1 LLKTRLSAHRDR
13 SMARSLRSR
22 FAEVD
27 MRERKIAVAVMAIS
41 ALIMTPVGEQAEAQL
56 AADWMVP
63 AAAHNRGAKNTFWRT
78 DLSVHNP
85 HEYDLPI
92 VVQVLPSNTVNF
104 DVPTVS
110 LTLYP
115 WETVN
120 LWDVLGPDV
129 FDLEGSAAVL
139 AYADPSLRCDPI
151 EDCHF
156 LVTSRTYTPEQG
168 GGTGEYGLTVPGA
181 AVAKATDWATFAY
194 AAGVLNDGEAFRC
207 NAGVASWTSDWTRV
221 RLDVQ
226 SADGQIVTSE
236 VFDVPPFGHVQRRL
250 LASGYGGA
258 LVFYL
263 ESGPGDALV
272 FPYATVVN
280 QETGDASY
288 LFATPS
294 VVGASVA
301 KSFRAIERRPDTP
314 APSERI
320 VTDLRSSTRR
330 K

>member
-1 LLKTRLSAHRDR
+1 
-13 SMARSLRSR
+13 
-22 FAEVD
+22 
-27 MRERKIAVAVMAIS
+27 MREHRIAVAAVAIM
-41 ALIMTPVGEQAEAQL
+41 ALIVAALPNQAAAQL
-56 AADWMVP
+56 AADWIVP
-63 AAAHNRGAKNTFWRT
+63 AAAHNRGSRNTFWRT
-78 DLSVHNP
+78 DLSLHNP

-92 VVQVLPSNTVNF
+92 VVQVLPSDTVNF

-129 FDLEGSAAVL
+129 FGLEGSAAILV
-139 AYADPSLRCDPI
+139 YADPSLRCDPI

-168 GGTGEYGLTVPGA
+168 GGGGEYGLTVPGA
-181 AVAKATDWATFAY
+181 AVSNATDWATLAY
-194 AAGVLNDGEAFRC
+194 AAGVLNDGQTFRC
-207 NAGVASWTSDWTRV
+207 NAGIASWTPDWTRV

-250 LASGYGGA
+250 LPSGFGGA

-280 QETGDASY
+280 QRTGDASY
-288 LFATPS
+288 LFAMPS

-301 KSFRAIERRPDTP
+301 KSFQAVERRPDIP
-314 APSERI
+314 GASKR
-320 VTDLRSSTRR
+320 VVADLRRTKRS

>member
-1 LLKTRLSAHRDR
+1 
-13 SMARSLRSR
+13 
-22 FAEVD
+22 
-27 MRERKIAVAVMAIS
+27 MREQRLGIAMVAIS
-41 ALIMTPVGEQAEAQL
+41 ALIVVAVPGQAAAQL

-63 AAAHNRGAKNTFWRT
+63 AAAHNRGSKSTFWRT
-78 DLSVHNP
+78 DLSIHNP
-85 HEYDLPI
+85 HEYDLPV
-92 VVQVLPSNTVNF
+92 VVQVLPSDTANF
-104 DVPTVS
+104 DVPTIS

-129 FDLEGSAAVL
+129 FDLEGSAAIL

-168 GGTGEYGLTVPGA
+168 GGAGEYGLTVPGA
-181 AVAKATDWATFAY
+181 AISSATDWATFAY

-250 LASGYGGA
+250 LASGYGGT

-280 QETGDASY
+280 QRTGDASY
-288 LFATPS
+288 LFAMPS
-294 VVGASVA
+294 EVGASVA
-301 KSFRAIERRPDTP
+301 KSFQRVEHRPQAP
-314 APSERI
+314 AASKRI
-320 VTDLRSSTRR
+320 IADLRRSMRP

>member
-1 LLKTRLSAHRDR
+1 
-13 SMARSLRSR
+13 
-22 FAEVD
+22 
-27 MRERKIAVAVMAIS
+27 MREYKIAVSAAAIL
-41 ALIMTPVGEQAEAQL
+41 ALIMAAVPDQAEAQL

-63 AAAHNRGAKNTFWRT
+63 AAAHNRGSKNTFWRT
-78 DLSVHNP
+78 DLSLHNP

-92 VVQVLPSNTVNF
+92 VVQALPSQTVNF

-129 FDLEGSAAVL
+129 FDLEGSAAIL

-168 GGTGEYGLTVPGA
+168 GGVGEYGLTVPGA
-181 AVAKATDWATFAY
+181 AISNATNWETFAY

-207 NAGVASWTSDWTRV
+207 NAGVASWTPDWTRV

-226 SADGQIVTSE
+226 DANGQILTSE

-250 LASGYGGA
+250 LESGYGGT

-280 QETGDASY
+280 QRTGDASY
-288 LFATPS
+288 LFAMPS

-301 KSFRAIERRPDTP
+301 KSFESADLRPHVP
-314 APSERI
+314 AASKRI
-320 VTDLRSSTRR
+320 VTDVRRSSRR

>member
-1 LLKTRLSAHRDR
+1 VNIAVRRNR
-13 SMARSLRSR
+13 SMARSLRYR
-22 FAEVD
+22 PAEVD
-27 MRERKIAVAVMAIS
+27 MREYRIASAVVAILALNMA
-41 ALIMTPVGEQAEAQL
+41 AAPEPVEAQL

-63 AAAHNRGAKNTFWRT
+63 AAAHNRGSKNTFWRT
-78 DLSVHNP
+78 DLSLHNP
-85 HEYDLPI
+85 HEYDLPV
-92 VVQVLPSNTVNF
+92 VVQALPSDTINF

-168 GGTGEYGLTVPGA
+168 GGVGEYGLTVPGA
-181 AVAKATDWATFAY
+181 AISSATDWATFAY

-221 RLDVQ
+221 RLDIQ
-226 SADGQIVTSE
+226 DANGQIVTSE

-263 ESGPGDALV
+263 ESGPSDALV
-272 FPYATVVN
+272 FPYATVVD
-280 QETGDASY
+280 QRTGDASY
-288 LFATPS
+288 LFAMPS
-294 VVGASVA
+294 EVGASVA
-301 KSFRAIERRPDTP
+301 KSFEPVEHRPDVP
-314 APSERI
+314 AASTRI
-320 VTDLRSSTRR
+320 VADVRGATRR

>member
-1 LLKTRLSAHRDR
+1 
-13 SMARSLRSR
+13 M
-22 FAEVD
+22 V
-27 MRERKIAVAVMAIS
+27 VIS
-41 ALIMTPVGEQAEAQL
+41 ALIVVAVPGQVVAQL

-63 AAAHNRGAKNTFWRT
+63 AAAHNRGSKNTFWRT
-78 DLSVHNP
+78 DLSIHNP
-85 HEYDLPI
+85 HEYDLPV
-92 VVQVLPSNTVNF
+92 VVQVLPSDTANF
-104 DVPTVS
+104 DVPFIS

-129 FDLEGSAAVL
+129 FDLEGSAAIL

-168 GGTGEYGLTVPGA
+168 GGAGEYGLTVPGA
-181 AVAKATDWATFAY
+181 AISSATDWATFAY
-194 AAGVLNDGEAFRC
+194 AAGVLNDGETFRC

-250 LASGYGGA
+250 LASGYGGT

-280 QETGDASY
+280 QRTGDASY
-288 LFATPS
+288 LFAMPS
-294 VVGASVA
+294 EVGASVA
-301 KSFRAIERRPDTP
+301 KSFQRVEHRPQAP
-314 APSERI
+314 AVSKRI
-320 VTDLRSSTRR
+320 IADLRRSMRP

>member
-1 LLKTRLSAHRDR
+1 MS
-13 SMARSLRSR
+13 
-22 FAEVD
+22 
-27 MRERKIAVAVMAIS
+27 ERRTAVAVAMMAVVVMMAVPDQS
-41 ALIMTPVGEQAEAQL
+41 AAQL

-63 AAAHNRGAKNTFWRT
+63 AAAHNRGARNTFWRT
-78 DLSVHNP
+78 DLSLHNP
-85 HEYDLPI
+85 HEYDLP
-92 VVQVLPSNTVNF
+92 VVIQVLASDTINF

-115 WETVN
+115 WETLN

-129 FDLEGSAAVL
+129 FALEGSAAIL

-168 GGTGEYGLTVPGA
+168 DGVGEYGLTVPGA
-181 AVAKATDWATFAY
+181 DVSSATDWATFAY

-207 NAGVASWTSDWTRV
+207 NAGVASWTADWTRV
-221 RLDVQ
+221 RFDVQ

-250 LASGYGGA
+250 LPSGFGGA

-263 ESGPGDALV
+263 ESGPDDALV

-280 QETGDASY
+280 QRTGDASY
-288 LFATPS
+288 LFARSS

-301 KSFRAIERRPDTP
+301 KSIQRLEHRPEVP
-314 APSERI
+314 AASKRI
-320 VTDLRSSTRR
+320 VADLRRSLRP